1 MRETSL
7 QYTDSSRLTADPFN
21 TSALHALSWTNYLCT
36 ALLNGGSGFNSGGG
50 GGLPGS
56 NNPNDLATRRLLEL
70 GDGPNASND
79 VGGSGGGGFM
89 GSSFAMVVAAG
100 AHTRPLF
107 GST

>member
-1 MRETSL
+1 
-7 QYTDSSRLTADPFN
+7 
-21 TSALHALSWTNYLCT
+21 LSWTNYLCT